1 MTILAAMLKPSQAD
15 SAALSVTD
23 ATVAL
28 CKASGDPLRL
38 QVLRVLSRDA
48 YGVLELSQI
57 FDVRQSALSHHLKVL
72 ATAGLVVT
80 RREGNS
86 IFYRRALKSLMA
98 ETEALQAAIYAT
110 ADRLELEAALQDRI
124 LTVRNERSQQ
134 SLEFFTRNSDQFES
148 QQEQIV
154 AYSLYGPATDELLL
168 SQQAKGELAIE
179 VGPGAG
185 EFLEVLAQRYQRVIA
200 IDNAEGMLSLARQRV
215 KRQRLSNV
223 DCRLGDL
230 SDEEG
235 ELADCVG
242 MNMVLHHVPSP
253 AELMQAAAK
262 KLKPGGVMSITELC
276 AHEQD
281 WAREACGDV
290 WMGFEPEDLSRWAAD
305 CGLQAG
311 AEQYL
316 AQRNGFQVQLRHF
329 LKRSTNDSLRAV
341 H

>member
-1 MTILAAMLKPSQAD
+1 MTKPAMAEST
-15 SAALSVTD
+15 ALSPAD

-72 ATAGLVVT
+72 ANAGLVVT

-86 IFYRRALKSLMA
+86 IFYRRALSSLMA
-98 ETEALQAAIYAT
+98 ETEALQSAIYAT
-110 ADRLELEAALQDRI
+110 ADQLALEPALQARI
-124 LTVRNERSQQ
+124 LAVRNERSRQ
-134 SLEFFTRNSDQFES
+134 SLEFFAKHSEEFER

-154 AYSLYGPATDELLL
+154 AYSLYGPATDELLQ
-168 SQQAKGELAIE
+168 SQQTKGELAIE

-185 EFLEVLAQRYQRVIA
+185 EFLEVLAGRYQRVIA
-200 IDNAEGMLSLARQRV
+200 IDNAEGMLALAEQRV
-215 KRQRLSNV
+215 EKKGLDNV
-223 DCRLGDL
+223 ECRLGDL
-230 SDEEG
+230 NDEAA
-235 ELADCVG
+235 ELADCVV

-262 KLKPGGVMSITELC
+262 RLRPGGVMSITELC
-276 AHEQD
+276 AHEQN
-281 WAREACGDV
+281 WAKDACGDV

-305 CGLQAG
+305 CGLKVG

-329 LKRSTNDSLRAV
+329 LK
-341 H
+341 